1 MRIIFL
7 FLLCQFFCSGL
18 SFCQSYDIVIKEGHV
33 IDPKNNIDEEMDIAI
48 SNGKI
53 ALVAKNINASMATQ
67 VVSAKGLYVSPGL
80 IDIHTHNFS
89 GTNADQA
96 YMNGPG
102 GLMPDGFTFR
112 VGVTT
117 VVDA

>member
-7 FLLCQFFCSGL
+7 FLSFQLFFTHPTL
-18 SFCQSYDIVIKEGHV
+18 SQSFDIVIKDGHV
-33 IDPKNNIDEEMDIAI
+33 IDPRNNIDEEMDIAI

-53 ALVAKNINASMATQ
+53 ALVTKNINASMATQ

-80 IDIHTHNFS
+80 IDIHTHVFS

-117 VVDA
+117 